1 MNPIEAEWIH
11 ASSDPV
17 ETFTKYWT
25 KKEAVVKLRGTGIID
40 DLHHVLDGENYR
52 LETHLNREKRYAW
65 SVAFTQ

>member
-1 MNPIEAEWIH
+1 MNPIEAEWIRT
-11 ASSDPV
+11 SSEPV
-17 ETFTKYWT
+17 ETFTQFWT

-40 DLHHVLDGENYR
+40 DLHHVLDGEGYR